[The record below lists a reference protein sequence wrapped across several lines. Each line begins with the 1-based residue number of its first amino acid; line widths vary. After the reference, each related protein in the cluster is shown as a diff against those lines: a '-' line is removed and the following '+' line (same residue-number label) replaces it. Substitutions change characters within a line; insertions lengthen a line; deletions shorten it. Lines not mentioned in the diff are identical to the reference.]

1 MNKIEIF
8 VSVAIGQIAMII
20 AMLKKMPQ
28 SSKTKRW
35 IVGLKAASA
44 ALAEIVS
51 DNDTTDIE
59 TLG

>member
-1 MNKIEIF
+1 MKKLEIF

-20 AMLKKMPQ
+20 AMLKRLPQ
-28 SSKTKRW
+28 SAKTKRW

-44 ALAEIVS
+44 ALTEIVS
-51 DNDTTDIE
+51 DDDTTDIE

>member
-20 AMLKKMPQ
+20 AILKKLPQ
-28 SSKTKRW
+28 SAKTKKW

-44 ALAEIVS
+44 ALAEIVADPDQDS
-51 DNDTTDIE
+51 VE
-59 TLG
+59 TLS

>member
-28 SSKTKRW
+28 TSKVKKW

-44 ALAEIVS
+44 ALAEIITPDTPDEMLGS
-51 DNDTTDIE
+51 D
-59 TLG
+59 

>member
-20 AMLKKMPQ
+20 AMLKKLPQ
-28 SSKTKRW
+28 STKTKKW

-44 ALAEIVS
+44 ALAEIVADPDQDS
-51 DNDTTDIE
+51 VE
-59 TLG
+59 TLS